1 MSRRM
6 ARMGSRALG
15 ALLGLSLVSI
25 GVRAEPAPDPPA
37 DAVLASLPFESAALK
52 WRKIAIDLAPDGNA
66 RRLHFILD
74 TGATNSVVTPRLA
87 RSMGVKVSRTRSD
100 PYRRATSLG
109 RDVLFYVDTR
119 RSDTAAR
126 GDFEFGVLG
135 GDFLTSYVVEIDFEK
150 KQVRFLDPVRFE
162 TPASGGTADEAS
174 LPLKIVSN
182 RPALRATVDGHAI
195 DLLIDTG
202 APPALMLSGAVASE
216 AGVAFTRVEGYELR
230 GTVGNAEGHAG
241 DVARLE
247 LGPFAIEKVP
257 AIVAP
262 NGFYNLGFPGDSIL
276 GYDLLAQF
284 LVRIDYPRQRIWL
297 RRRADAPAFFDPRST
312 AANKN
317 P

>member
-1 MSRRM
+1 MLLCLAVAS
-6 ARMGSRALG
+6 ARSG
-15 ALLGLSLVSI
+15 
-25 GVRAEPAPDPPA
+25 AEPAPDPPA
-37 DAVLASLPFESAALK
+37 EAVLASLPFESAALA
-52 WRKIAIDLAPDGNA
+52 WRKIAIDLAPEGNA

-87 RSMGVKVSRTRSD
+87 RSMGVKVSRTKSD

-135 GDFLTSYVVEIDFEK
+135 GDFLASYMVELDFAK
-150 KQVRFLDPVRFE
+150 KQVRFLDPARFE
-162 TPASGGTADEAS
+162 TPAPGSSADEAS
-174 LPLKIVSN
+174 LSLKIVSN
-182 RPALRATVDGHAI
+182 RPALRASVDGHPI

-202 APPALMLSGAVASE
+202 APNALMLSGAVARE
-216 AGVAFTRVEGYELR
+216 AGVAFTRVEDFEIR

-247 LGPFAIEKVP
+247 LGPFALEKVP
-257 AIVAP
+257 AVVAP

-297 RRRADAPAFFDPRST
+297 RKRTDAPAFFDPRT
-312 AANKN
+312 ARNSD
-317 P
+317 